1 MKLAGETV
9 LSGPRAR
16 VWELFNNPERLSK
29 LIPGCEKLE
38 TLGPDEYGGTL
49 NVGIASV
56 KGVYSGKLKLEDQR
70 PPEHYRMI
78 VDGKGK
84 QGFIRGSG
92 TLDLEARDAK
102 STTVRYAGDIQVGGP
117 LVQVG
122 QRVID
127 SAAKMMLGQFFAAA
141 DAELK
146 AEAAGTVARQGILIN
161 LWRSIVRLVASIL
174 GRN

>member
-9 LSGPRAR
+9 LSAPRER

-56 KGVYSGKLKLEDQR
+56 KGVYSGKLKLEDKR
-70 PPEHYRMI
+70 APEHYRML

-84 QGFIRGSG
+84 QGFMRGSG
-92 TLDLEARDAK
+92 TLDLAARDAK
-102 STTVRYAGDIQVGGP
+102 STTVKYAGDVQVGGP
-117 LVQVG
+117 LLQVG

-141 DAELK
+141 DAELQ
-146 AEAAGTVARQGILIN
+146 AEAAGVVARQGILIN
-161 LWRSIVRLVASIL
+161 LWRSIVRLLASIF
-174 GRN
+174 GSR